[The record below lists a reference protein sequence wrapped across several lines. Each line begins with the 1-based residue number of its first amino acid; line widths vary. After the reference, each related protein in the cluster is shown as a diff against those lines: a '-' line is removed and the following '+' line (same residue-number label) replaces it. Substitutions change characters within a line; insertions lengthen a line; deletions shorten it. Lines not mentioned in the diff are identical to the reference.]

1 MTSLDERFS
10 ERVVFRRLLT
20 IYGKASAIAVFGGG
34 ALFGFG
40 LDLHGRQIVVG
51 VVLIAPLAFFVTFLC
66 DLASM
71 RLVFRPVGA
80 FLRMRSPDLAAA
92 ALVRGLNMP
101 VLTALRVMGVHAPA
115 AALSITLLMLV
126 LNNTMVL
133 GIGAGQI
140 VMLWVLVGF
149 VGIGHAAIEYFL
161 VGDAMRPLIRAI
173 WPYIVDLPAAAR
185 ERIITV
191 RMRRTLLLVSGFVV
205 FVPLLVLGFTVMVKV
220 TNLLTSL
227 GVQDVVGLTAPLYG
241 WIATL
246 IASSATVAVFM
257 AMMTAR
263 DVMRGAHEMSAG
275 MERIERNDFDA
286 ALVVT
291 DASEFAPLYEGFNT
305 MAGRLKAS
313 IEAQEKRV
321 AELTALHEV
330 GLALS
335 ATLDLDEL
343 LDRSLH
349 AVVGRL
355 GFERAVVWLADET
368 SLGGGRSVGG
378 APEAAARIAEMAVP
392 LADAAKPLVRVFR
405 ADKPLLFEHMRGAD
419 DPALRTLA
427 KVLGVES
434 LLGAPM
440 ITKSRRV
447 GILAVDNG
455 VSRRPVTAGA
465 SDLLFTI
472 GSQIAAAVESAQL
485 YREVEAQRQT
495 LEIRVQERTAALAR
509 ATEEAHDARAAAE
522 RANQA
527 KSTFLASMSH
537 EIRTP
542 MNGVIGMTSLL
553 LDSEMT
559 AAQREHAEIVRKSAE
574 ALLTVINDI
583 LDFSKIEAGR
593 LTLEAVPLEIGL
605 IVE

>member
-205 FVPLLVLGFTVMVKV
+205 FVPLLVLGFTVII
-220 TNLLTSL
+220 LP
-227 GVQDVVGLTAPLYG
+227 GC
-241 WIATL
+241 
-246 IASSATVAVFM
+246 
-257 AMMTAR
+257 
-263 DVMRGAHEMSAG
+263 RGA
-275 MERIERNDFDA
+275 
-286 ALVVT
+286 
-291 DASEFAPLYEGFNT
+291 
-305 MAGRLKAS
+305 
-313 IEAQEKRV
+313 
-321 AELTALHEV
+321 
-330 GLALS
+330 
-335 ATLDLDEL
+335 
-343 LDRSLH
+343 
-349 AVVGRL
+349 
-355 GFERAVVWLADET
+355 
-368 SLGGGRSVGG
+368 
-378 APEAAARIAEMAVP
+378 
-392 LADAAKPLVRVFR
+392 
-405 ADKPLLFEHMRGAD
+405 
-419 DPALRTLA
+419 
-427 KVLGVES
+427 
-434 LLGAPM
+434 
-440 ITKSRRV
+440 
-447 GILAVDNG
+447 
-455 VSRRPVTAGA
+455 
-465 SDLLFTI
+465 
-472 GSQIAAAVESAQL
+472 GS
-485 YREVEAQRQT
+485 
-495 LEIRVQERTAALAR
+495 
-509 ATEEAHDARAAAE
+509 
-522 RANQA
+522 
-527 KSTFLASMSH
+527 
-537 EIRTP
+537 
-542 MNGVIGMTSLL
+542 
-553 LDSEMT
+553 
-559 AAQREHAEIVRKSAE
+559 
-574 ALLTVINDI
+574 
-583 LDFSKIEAGR
+583 
-593 LTLEAVPLEIGL
+593 
-605 IVE
+605 